1 MLELQ
6 AGGLASDSVPVA
18 DPATGTGT
26 FVLGLLRH
34 LAARVRDAEG
44 EGAVPA
50 AAESALR
57 RLVAFELQL
66 GPFAVAR
73 LRLLAEVQALTGALP
88 RVEPRMY
95 VTDTL
100 GSPTPMA
107 ALFQASRPAI
117 GLQRRAANRTRREQ
131 PITVVI
137 GNPPYKDKAKGP
149 GGWVEGDG
157 RPRGAYASLDD

>member
-100 GSPTPMA
+100 GSPDDDGGAFPGFTA
-107 ALFQASRPAI
+107 
-117 GLQRRAANRTRREQ
+117 GHRAAAAGGQ
-131 PITVVI
+131 PHQ
-137 GNPPYKDKAKGP
+137 A
-149 GGWVEGDG
+149 
-157 RPRGAYASLDD
+157 

>member
-26 FVLGLLRH
+26 FVLG
-34 LAARVRDAEG
+34 
-44 EGAVPA
+44 
-50 AAESALR
+50 
-57 RLVAFELQL
+57 
-66 GPFAVAR
+66 
-73 LRLLAEVQALTGALP
+73 LLAEVQALTGALP

-117 GLQRRAANRTRREQ
+117 GLQRRAANRIRREQ